1 MEKFKIPTMPKT
13 ESKTIRIPIIY
24 IKAIEKAIKG
34 TQCSFSAFVVAAIR
48 RALEELE
55 NQDT

>member
-13 ESKTIRIPIIY
+13 ESKTIRRPLIY
-24 IKAIEKAIKG
+24 IKAIEKAING